1 MLLGV
6 ASLQPSLLVQSHLS
20 LHLDHVEVDVLAVE
34 VGDGKNGV
42 DGNLGHLAP
51 VNVDNLGVK
60 GGLGSG
66 DEGLSVLLGELDGV
80 SNLSEGLEG
89 DLAGSLVSLGNTDR
103 VDSPVEELRG
113 GAETRSEATSGGGS
127 KVGKWVN
134 G

>member
-113 GAETRSEATSGGGS
+113 GAETRSEATGGGGR